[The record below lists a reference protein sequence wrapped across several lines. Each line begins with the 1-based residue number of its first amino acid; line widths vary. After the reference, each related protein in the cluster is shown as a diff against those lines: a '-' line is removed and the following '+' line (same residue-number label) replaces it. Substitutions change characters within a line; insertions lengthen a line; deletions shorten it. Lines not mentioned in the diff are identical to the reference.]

1 MSATA
6 SKPNHVEAIEELLSE
21 FAQDDANWTGDAPS
35 VQFYWDVPQSEKQS
49 MGIDL
54 PPNIYVWSPTS
65 AQLPQFSADGD
76 LFQREATVEVQVWS
90 YDAIDVREYHRDV
103 IQLLSNYFA
112 DNTAQT
118 EFVDIRPV
126 NASDFREQKNPKTGE
141 PYIMSVEVELQA
153 LDDTQQLP

>member
-1 MSATA
+1 
-6 SKPNHVEAIEELLSE
+6 
-21 FAQDDANWTGDAPS
+21 
-35 VQFYWDVPQSEKQS
+35 

-90 YDAIDVREYHRDV
+90 YDPIDVREYHRDV

-112 DNTAQT
+112 DNTNQT

-126 NASDFREQKNPKTGE
+126 NASDFREQKNPKTDD